1 MELAW
6 ATVVEGSETPAGDGD
21 FGALRC
27 VIETQDGE
35 LLAAVLKRDPPELV
49 FAEALC
55 SILLSRWGLVVPRPF
70 FIQEAQGVSFA
81 SADVGY
87 PNLKQRV
94 GLGVEHA
101 EVDQE
106 TAFRLAVALVSSFP
120 STPLA
125 LAIDEAIDNRD
136 RNLGN
141 VLWDGAQEAWIDHAL
156 ALGNG
161 LHMPDLNKLCVLMIE
176 AGKADE
182 ALHSAIA
189 RWVAL
194 SRSAVAYAASEIG
207 AMHNAAPW
215 HDMILERLEDLG
227 VRLTSRFPKPDDLL
241 AHLP

>member
-6 ATVVEGSETPAGDGD
+6 ATVIEGSETPAGDGD

-35 LLAAVLKRDPPELV
+35 LLAAVLKRDPPQLV

-70 FIQEAQGVSFA
+70 LIQEDQGVSFA

-94 GLGVEHA
+94 GLGVEQA

-106 TAFRLAVALVSSFP
+106 TALRLAVALVSSFP

-141 VLWDGAQEAWIDHAL
+141 ILWDGAQEAWIDHAL

-161 LHMPDLNKLCVLMIE
+161 LHMAGLNKLCILMIE

-182 ALHSAIA
+182 ALHGAIA

-194 SRSAVAYAASEIG
+194 NRSVVATAASEIG

-215 HDMILERLEDLG
+215 RDMILERLEDLG